1 MKNQLGQCTLR
12 LANIRPGLRR
22 IVFRNERDNKE
33 NPMAIALV
41 EIRTYTLAE
50 IEEKTEVHKA
60 RIEVWKGLKVNLDQ
74 TVDYEKTKWNLFNIP
89 QHQRAMF
96 EPSLDASEL
105 GAMNKLKGDSMIEVC
120 LCITPLCVHDFKRI
134 YSPAD
139 KARPVED
146 TA

>member
-50 IEEKTEVHKA
+50 IEERTEMHKA
-60 RIEVWKGLKVNLDQ
+60 RIEVWIMRIKSYL
-74 TVDYEKTKWNLFNIP
+74 TKYYSAPCLSHLRAP
-89 QHQRAMF
+89 QSVVR
-96 EPSLDASEL
+96 
-105 GAMNKLKGDSMIEVC
+105 
-120 LCITPLCVHDFKRI
+120 
-134 YSPAD
+134 
-139 KARPVED
+139 
-146 TA
+146 